1 VKPRHVAIW
10 LCAAF
15 AWLAAGCHQ
24 SPPPPPPN
32 IVLIVVDTLRADRLG
47 VYGNAR
53 GLTPFLDQLAAR
65 GTRFAHAYA
74 PSSWTCPSV
83 ASLFTSRFA
92 SQHGVFSFEASLSD
106 NEVTFAERLAAR
118 GYDSAGFTA
127 NFRVAKSLGYAQGF
141 ANWREYGTG
150 DTIKEPGAT
159 LRTDSLAWL
168 ASRPASPQPV
178 LLYLQYM
185 ECHAPYVPPEPFLSR
200 FARPASPAVR
210 AAANDFMIDMRFK
223 ELTDRDVAL
232 LESLYDAE
240 TAALDDELRLLFEGL
255 ERLGVLRNAVV
266 IVTADHGEEFRE
278 HEFLGHGL
286 TLFEPAIRVP
296 LIVLAPWIQGGTV
309 VDDAVSLVDLAPT
322 ILELAGAPPEPRFMG
337 RSLVPLFPAAAAAG
351 AARPSQA
358 PVRPSTIL
366 SEIQPTD
373 DPYDLHVHR
382 AAYLRW
388 PQKLIVP
395 RIGSPQLFNVIDDP
409 QEEHPRVVHAGEPG
423 WELYEAL
430 EEVRTAMA
438 SGAESGAPAGT
449 PRPLDDATREKLRA
463 LGYKF

>member
-1 VKPRHVAIW
+1 MLV
-10 LCAAF
+10 
-15 AWLAAGCHQ
+15 
-24 SPPPPPPN
+24 
-32 IVLIVVDTLRADRLG
+32 VVDTLRADRLG
-47 VYGNAR
+47 AYGNPR

-65 GTRFAHAYA
+65 GVRFANAYA

-83 ASLFTSRFA
+83 ASLLTSRYA
-92 SQHGVFSFEASLSD
+92 SQHGVFSFEGALSD
-106 NEVTFAERLAAR
+106 SEVTFAERLAQR

-159 LRTDSLAWL
+159 LRADSLAWL
-168 ASRPASPQPV
+168 SARPPSPQPV

-200 FARPASPAVR
+200 FARPASPMVR
-210 AAANDFMIDMRFK
+210 DAANQFMIDMRFK

-286 TLFEPAIRVP
+286 TVFEPAIRVP
-296 LIVLAPWIQGGTV
+296 LIVLAPGVQAGAVI
-309 VDDAVSLVDLAPT
+309 DAPVSLVDLAPT
-322 ILELAGAPPEPRFMG
+322 LVEMAGAAPEPRFMG
-337 RSLVPLFPAAAAAG
+337 RSLVPLLPLAATGAPPAHG
-351 AARPSQA
+351 PL
-358 PVRPSTIL
+358 RPSTIL

-382 AAYLRW
+382 AAYVRW

-395 RIGSPQLFNVIDDP
+395 RIGSPQLFNLTDDP
-409 QEEHPRVVHAGEPG
+409 DEQHPRVVHAGDPG

-430 EEVRTAMA
+430 EALRTEMA
-438 SGAESGAPAGT
+438 SSATGQTAGT
-449 PRPLDDATREKLRA
+449 PQPLDDATREKLRA

>member
-1 VKPRHVAIW
+1 VKLRHVALW

-15 AWLAAGCHQ
+15 AAGCHQ

-32 IVLIVVDTLRADRLG
+32 IVVVVVDTLRADRLG
-47 VYGNAR
+47 VYGNSR

-65 GTRFAHAYA
+65 GTRFANAYA

-92 SQHGVFSFEASLSD
+92 SQHGVFSFEGALND

-150 DTIKEPGAT
+150 ETIKEPGAT

-168 ASRPASPQPV
+168 AARPPSPQPV

-210 AAANDFMIDMRFK
+210 DAANDFMIAMRFH
-223 ELTDRDVAL
+223 ELTDRDVGL

-240 TAALDDELRLLFEGL
+240 TAALDDELRQLFDGL
-255 ERLGVLRNAVV
+255 ERAGMLRNAIV

-286 TLFEPAIRVP
+286 TLFEPGIRVP
-296 LIVLAPWIQGGTV
+296 LIVLAPGIQAGTV
-309 VDDAVSLVDLAPT
+309 VDDPVSLVDLAPT
-322 ILELAGAPPEPRFMG
+322 ILELAGAAPEPRFMG
-337 RSLVPLFPAAAAAG
+337 RSLVPLLPAATAPG
-351 AARPSQA
+351 AARPSRA
-358 PVRPSTIL
+358 PARSSTII

-388 PQKLIVP
+388 PQKLILP
-395 RIGSPQLFNVIDDP
+395 RIGSPQLFNLIDDP
-409 QEEHPRVVHAGEPG
+409 QEQHPRVVHAGEPG
-423 WELYEAL
+423 WDLYEAL
-430 EEVRTAMA
+430 EEVRSVMANSAATA
-438 SGAESGAPAGT
+438 APGT
-449 PRPLDDATREKLRA
+449 PQPLDDATREKLRA